1 MESLFPEEE
10 KFSFLFDSTSDPD
23 NLDNVSK
30 DLADDVNT
38 TYVTPE
44 ELPML
49 TEGLSP
55 DHVSFFHVNC
65 RSLQN
70 KLSDLQILLKSCNPC
85 WNNCPHGNMV
95 E

>member
-1 MESLFPEEE
+1 MSLFPEED
-10 KFSFLFDSTSDPD
+10 KFSFLFDYAIYPD
-23 NLDNVSK
+23 NLDSVSK
-30 DLADDVNT
+30 DLADDVNK

-44 ELPML
+44 EMCLL

-55 DHVSFFHVNC
+55 DHVSFFHINC

-70 KLSDLQILLKSCNPC
+70 KLFDLQILLQPQ
-85 WNNCPHGNMV
+85 NNCTHGNTV